1 MKDGYYRIKTWAEM
15 EEEFGL
21 DSDGD
26 VVTIYCHF
34 LRIMENEM
42 PKDRII
48 KVIDDQWRIGYGSW
62 LITKEMIKERISMK
76 KKDLLKRI
84 QELEQKVSE
93 LEAEK
98 PVEEERK
105 HLELSVR
112 KDDSKGSSKS
122 IDYNINGMWAYTTHF
137 TTDRE
142 YDHPEKNYMLCL
154 VDISGTWEDEKGN
167 EIKGYLS
174 YHPKGE

>member
-1 MKDGYYRIKTWAEM
+1 MKDGYYRIKTWEEM

-26 VVTIYCHF
+26 IKTERLF
-34 LRIMENEM
+34 LKIIEDSISKN
-42 PKDRII
+42 RII
-48 KVIDDQWRIGYGSW
+48 KVVDNNWRIGDDLW
-62 LITKEMIKERISMK
+62 TITKDMIKERIIMK
-76 KKDLLKRI
+76 KKDLLNRI
-84 QELEQKVSE
+84 EELEKKVSE
-93 LEAEK
+93 LEEEK
-98 PVEEERK
+98 PVEKK

-122 IDYNINGMWAYTTHF
+122 IDYNINGRWAYSIF
-137 TTDRE
+137 TTTNRDC
-142 YDHPEKNYMLCL
+142 DFQEKNYMLYLAKC
-154 VDISGTWEDEKGN
+154 DGTWEDEKGN